1 MAPCGSVRRKCRPP
15 NQTPSDN
22 SGKASAVT
30 TTVSR
35 VLSQPEA
42 VRGLD
47 EMLELVRQPKD
58 PMRSK
63 GAFSLHELLRICTMT
78 AIWLAF
84 PNAKGPVGRK
94 NAAMFSHLDA
104 SRFPGDIKGPLLT
117 IYGAWFI
124 GVVLL
129 TANYVLMVLDS

>member
-1 MAPCGSVRRKCRPP
+1 MQEISAAVALLFSFAFLVCMVVGIHFYRRK
-15 NQTPSDN
+15 
-22 SGKASAVT
+22 
-30 TTVSR
+30 
-35 VLSQPEA
+35 
-42 VRGLD
+42 LD